1 MIIEKKMIV
10 KSDTNI
16 SSFLWGADG
25 LTDGRDFLNNEFL
38 NSVWFHP
45 WARVEITDKSFT

>member
-1 MIIEKKMIV
+1 MIVEKKMIV

-25 LTDGRDFLNNEFL
+25 LTDYRAGFLEQL
-38 NSVWFHP
+38 VQ
-45 WARVEITDKSFT
+45 VDV